1 MTFSLAIIDNKIQ
14 WGNELDDSLGRERI
28 LVHTEVVETG
38 RVQLIPQEV
47 IHLSLLIFIKE
58 LNSKILAAVL
68 PEV

>member
-1 MTFSLAIIDNKIQ
+1 MTFSLAIIDKIK

-68 PEV
+68 PKV